1 MFGKEK
7 IMNTSMFLQTM
18 CEAIAVGFVVWGLF
32 NESKLVAF
40 EKRIK
45 CYFNRHR
52 LRIKNSNNSFSK
64 YCA

>member
-7 IMNTSMFLQTM
+7 IMGTSMFLQTV

-45 CYFNRHR
+45 CYFNRRR
-52 LRIKNSNNSFSK
+52 LKIKNSNNKFSK